1 MHGGACAENSIPA
14 GWLRPVRAHTQMLT
28 SLLQQTYRDTHK
40 QTVPLVPLLP
50 DGGALV
56 VTTSVCTSVC
66 VCLCVTV
73 TIADAMGSH
82 HESGA
87 ALLATSTPGWRYYYY
102 VSSA

>member
-14 GWLRPVRAHTQMLT
+14 GWLRPVRTHTQMLT
-28 SLLQQTYRDTHK
+28 SLLQQTYRDTHE
-40 QTVPLVPLLP
+40 QIVPLVPLLP

-73 TIADAMGSH
+73 TIADAMG
-82 HESGA
+82 ELNLVSGTRVSY
-87 ALLATSTPGWRYYYY
+87 LPSIWFSLAQ
-102 VSSA
+102 VNV